1 VKEEGFMVYVGGK
14 TGREVIEGVSMKLMS
29 VEEILNLIDKVLIVY
44 HKYAKKPQRERL
56 AAVMARIGKGKF
68 LEEVKELMEQN

>member
-1 VKEEGFMVYVGGK
+1 MVYVGGK
-14 TGREVIEGVSMKLMS
+14 SGREVIEGISMKLMS

-56 AAVMARIGKGKF
+56 GAVMARVGKGKF
-68 LEEVKELMEQN
+68 LEEVKELMEKE

>member
-29 VEEILNLIDKVLIVY
+29 VEEILDFIDKVLIVY
-44 HKYAKKPQRERL
+44 DKYAKKPARERL
-56 AAVMARIGKGKF
+56 GAVMQRVGYGKF
-68 LEEVKELMEQN
+68 LEEVKELMKQN